1 LPAVAAYL
9 LAVAAGVLA
18 PALLPWLPGKA
29 SALNAAILGLA
40 AGALLSVGFTSYL
53 VTPEMLALT
62 LMISGINSYLA
73 MNFTVSTPYT
83 SPTGVEKEMRR
94 AMPAQAAGVL
104 APV

>member
-1 LPAVAAYL
+1 
-9 LAVAAGVLA
+9 
-18 PALLPWLPGKA
+18 
-29 SALNAAILGLA
+29 
-40 AGALLSVGFTSYL
+40 
-53 VTPEMLALT
+53 
-62 LMISGINSYLA
+62 